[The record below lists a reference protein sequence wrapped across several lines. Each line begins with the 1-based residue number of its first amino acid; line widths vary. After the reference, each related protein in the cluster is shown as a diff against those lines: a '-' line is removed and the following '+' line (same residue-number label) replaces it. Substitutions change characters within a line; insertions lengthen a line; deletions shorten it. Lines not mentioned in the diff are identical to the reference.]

1 MSGKNILIV
10 EDEKPIR
17 EMVGFSLGRAG
28 FSVTEAGDISEAF
41 ECLAHQLPDL
51 ILLDWMLP
59 GASGLELA
67 RRLKRDELTRD
78 VPIIML
84 TARGEEEDKVTGL
97 EAGADDYITKPFSP
111 RELQARIRAVLRRS
125 SNEDESGVVRIEGL
139 ELDTESHRVS
149 ANQVPVDMGPTEF
162 RLLEFFMTHPERVYS
177 REQLLDRVWGRNS
190 FVEERTVDV
199 HILRL
204 RKALAPSGYEA
215 MIQTLLGAGYLLSSR
230 FGLVTRSLGGAL
242 IDSCANPWRGWRGFA
257 LGASLDWAKPWAHLG
272 GGAPVLG
279 CDAPGSLAGSSAQ
292 SHRRTLRGWMAWGSW
307 AAPAPGSSCTASARS
322 TLAAADSGVSSGS
335 GCLARCHRRL
345 GSAPP
350 HPGI

>member
-149 ANQVPVDMGPTEF
+149 ANQAPVEMGPTEF

-215 MIQTLLGAGYLLSSR
+215 MIQTVRGAGYRLSSR
-230 FGLVTRSLGGAL
+230 V
-242 IDSCANPWRGWRGFA
+242 
-257 LGASLDWAKPWAHLG
+257 
-272 GGAPVLG
+272 
-279 CDAPGSLAGSSAQ
+279 
-292 SHRRTLRGWMAWGSW
+292 
-307 AAPAPGSSCTASARS
+307 
-322 TLAAADSGVSSGS
+322 
-335 GCLARCHRRL
+335 
-345 GSAPP
+345 
-350 HPGI
+350 

>member
-1 MSGKNILIV
+1 MMSSKNILIV

-28 FSVTEAGDISEAF
+28 YKVTEAGDISEAF
-41 ECLAHQLPDL
+41 ESMAQQLPDL

-67 RRLKRDELTRD
+67 RRLKKDELTRD

-125 SNEDESGVVRIEGL
+125 ANEDESGVVRIEGL

-149 ANQVPVDMGPTEF
+149 ANNAPIDMGPTEF

-204 RKALAPSGYEA
+204 RKALAPSGYDA
-215 MIQTLLGAGYLLSSR
+215 MIQTVRGAGYRLSSR
-230 FGLVTRSLGGAL
+230 V
-242 IDSCANPWRGWRGFA
+242 
-257 LGASLDWAKPWAHLG
+257 
-272 GGAPVLG
+272 
-279 CDAPGSLAGSSAQ
+279 
-292 SHRRTLRGWMAWGSW
+292 
-307 AAPAPGSSCTASARS
+307 
-322 TLAAADSGVSSGS
+322 
-335 GCLARCHRRL
+335 
-345 GSAPP
+345 
-350 HPGI
+350 